1 MHEIVPVVLCGGSGT
16 RLWPLSREGFPKQF
30 LTFSGDKSLF
40 QQAVSRV
47 NNLNSADI
55 NIGNTLVVTNEEHRF
70 LALEQVRELKN
81 ITAKFL
87 LEPVSRNTAPALTL
101 AALQANEDF
110 QDPILV
116 VVPADQTV
124 LDVVAFSSALQ
135 RAIHIAAQGTI
146 AILGITPDKPV
157 TGYGY
162 IKARDNSGALEVTAF
177 TEKPDIETARR
188 YLNQGGYYWNSG
200 MFVLKASVWLSAL
213 NMHRSDIAAT
223 TTQSWGSRSIDSH
236 FVRPNKLAFEA
247 IAAES
252 IDYAVIEKCPE
263 TSQAIQMVPL
273 EAGWSDLGAWDAVWQ
288 VGEQDQKG
296 NVTHGD
302 AFLID
307 TSNTLVFAS
316 SRMVGTVGVNNLVI
330 VETPDAILVTDKDQ
344 SQNVKH
350 LVSELSLQKRSER
363 TAHRKVHRP
372 WGWYDSIDES
382 ERFKVKRILVRPGAS
397 LSLQKHHHRAEHW
410 IVVKGTAEVTC
421 GSKVTILS
429 ENQSTYIPLGEVHR
443 LVNPGA
449 IDLEIIEIQS
459 GSYLGEDD
467 IVRFEDNYGRAK
479 A

>member
-55 NIGNTLVVTNEEHRF
+55 SIGNTLVVTNEEHRF

-213 NMHRSDIAAT
+213 NTHRSDIAAI
-223 TTQSWGSRSIDSH
+223 TTQSWGSRSIDSR

-316 SRMVGTVGVNNLVI
+316 SRMVGTVGVKNLVI

-350 LVSELSLQKRSER
+350 LVAELSLQKRSER